1 MEHALVVFLFILFLV
16 IIISI
21 VNEKVFKI
29 PNDIALVL
37 FAFVLSV
44 IFKILSETGL
54 VDWSDTVVGN
64 LQSFD
69 FEGFLMDGII

>member
-44 IFKILSETGL
+44 IIKILSETGL
-54 VDWSDTVVGN
+54 VDCSDTVVGN
-64 LQSFD
+64 LQSVD
-69 FEGFLMDGII
+69 F